1 MHNCD
6 ALPFGASLLPD
17 PLALRDD
24 RFADPERA
32 SQGFRAVRDRK
43 HAAETGG
50 ANNRRAPRH
59 PVAARLTF
67 QQKGRQS
74 GTMAT
79 VAISGK
85 DEVHDPW
92 HLPHG

>member
-24 RFADPERA
+24 RFADPESA

-43 HAAETGG
+43 HAPETGG

-59 PVAARLTF
+59 PVAARPPDISA
-67 QQKGRQS
+67 KGS
-74 GTMAT
+74 A
-79 VAISGK
+79 
-85 DEVHDPW
+85 EW
-92 HLPHG
+92 YHGYCGHQREG

>member
-6 ALPFGASLLPD
+6 ALPFVASLLPD

-32 SQGFRAVRDRK
+32 FQGFRAVRDRK

-50 ANNRRAPRH
+50 ANNRRASRL
-59 PVAARLTF
+59 PVATRPPDIRAKR
-67 QQKGRQS
+67 S
-74 GTMAT
+74 A
-79 VAISGK
+79 
-85 DEVHDPW
+85 EW
-92 HLPHG
+92 YHGYCGHQREG